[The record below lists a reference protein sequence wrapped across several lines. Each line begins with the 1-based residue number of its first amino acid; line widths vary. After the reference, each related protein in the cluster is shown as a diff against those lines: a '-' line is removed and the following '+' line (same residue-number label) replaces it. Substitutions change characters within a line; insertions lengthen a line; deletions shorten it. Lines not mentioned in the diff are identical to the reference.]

1 MMRGLIVLM
10 LMLLPQGVFADEWK
24 VKSVSSDLYPVDIVE
39 EERSPAENGLP
50 DGLIAKTIGRGDI
63 LSAWYEAPTTRYG
76 HGILGDAI
84 EAGQLVVERSDGEIV
99 RFDLD
104 PQTVFED
111 RYPRLKDLDGD
122 GKIEIVTI
130 KASLSQGAGVTIYG
144 LENGAIVERAT
155 TGYHGRA
162 NRWLN
167 IAGIANF
174 TGGEGQQ
181 VAFVRTPH
189 IGGHLYFYSY
199 HDGKFEEVDKIS
211 GFSNHVI
218 GSREMRLSAI
228 ADMDGNGFVDVA
240 LPSNDRSVLRMIGF
254 QEGKLVEIDRVK
266 IPSRINK
273 AIASRGGGEDLM
285 FTVGTSDGK
294 VFEIT
299 RDY

>member
-1 MMRGLIVLM
+1 MRCLI
-10 LMLLPQGVFADEWK
+10 LLSLILFPQWSMAEEWK
-24 VKSVSSDLYPVDIVE
+24 VKSVASSLHPIDIVE
-39 EERSPAENGLP
+39 ENKKPAKNGLP
-50 DGLIAKTIGRGDI
+50 DGLIANTIGHGDI
-63 LSAWYEAPTTRYG
+63 LSAWYEDPTTRYG

-84 EAGQLVVERSDGEIV
+84 EAGRLAVQRADGEIV
-99 RFDLD
+99 RLELD
-104 PQTVFED
+104 QHTVFED

-130 KASLSQGAGVTIYG
+130 KASLTDGAGVTIYG
-144 LENGAIVERAT
+144 LDDGLVIERAT
-155 TGYHGRA
+155 SGYHGRA

-174 TGGEGQQ
+174 TGEDGLQ

-189 IGGHLYFYSY
+189 IGGNLHFYKYKNGS
-199 HDGKFEEVDKIS
+199 FEEIDKIS

-240 LPSNDRSVLRMIGF
+240 LPSNDRKTLRMIGF
-254 QEGKLVEIDRVK
+254 QNGKLLELGRVNL
-266 IPSRINK
+266 PSRINK
-273 AIASRGGGEDLM
+273 AIASRGGGEDLS
-285 FTVGTSDGK
+285 FTVGTQDGK

-299 RDY
+299 REY

>member
-1 MMRGLIVLM
+1 MRKLILFVL
-10 LMLLPQGVFADEWK
+10 LLFPQWALAEEWK
-24 VKSVSSDLYPVDIVE
+24 VKSVSGDLYPADIVE
-39 EERSPAENGLP
+39 ENRKPAQNGLP
-50 DGLIAKTIGRGDI
+50 DGLIANAIGRGDV
-63 LSAWYEAPTTRYG
+63 LSAWYEDPTTRYG

-84 EAGQLVVERSDGEIV
+84 EAGRLAVERADGEIV
-99 RFDLD
+99 RYDLD
-104 PQTVFED
+104 KQTVFED
-111 RYPRLKDLDGD
+111 RYPRVKDLDGD
-122 GKIEIVTI
+122 GKMEIITI
-130 KASLSQGAGVTIYG
+130 KASLTDGAGVTIYG
-144 LENGAIVERAT
+144 IENGEVVERAT
-155 TGYHGRA
+155 SGYHGRA

-174 TGGEGQQ
+174 TGDEGQQ

-189 IGGHLYFYSY
+189 IGGNLHFYRY
-199 HDGKFEEVDKIS
+199 DNGNFEEIDRIS

-240 LPSNDRSVLRMIGF
+240 LPSNDRKVLRMIGF
-254 QEGKLVEIDRVK
+254 QDGKLVEIDRVK
-266 IPSRINK
+266 VPSRINK

>member
-1 MMRGLIVLM
+1 MRILIFLILFLV
-10 LMLLPQGVFADEWK
+10 PQWAIAEDWK
-24 VKSVSSDLYPVDIVE
+24 IKIVASDHYPVEIVE
-39 EERSPAENGLP
+39 ESRKIVKNGLP

-63 LSAWYEAPTTRYG
+63 LSAWYESPTTRYG
-76 HGILGDAI
+76 HGILGDAV
-84 EAGQLVVERSDGEIV
+84 EAGRLAVEKTDGEIV
-99 RFDLD
+99 RYDLD
-104 PQTVFED
+104 QQTVFED

-130 KASLSQGAGVTIYG
+130 KASLSDGAGVTIYG
-144 LENGAIVERAT
+144 LENGAVVERAT
-155 TGYHGRA
+155 SGYHGRA

-174 TGGEGQQ
+174 TGEDGLQ

-189 IGGHLYFYSY
+189 IGGDLHFYKYDNGS
-199 HDGKFEEVDKIS
+199 FEQIDKIS

-228 ADMDGNGFVDVA
+228 ADIDGNGFVDVA
-240 LPSNDRSVLRMIGF
+240 LPSNDRKTLRMIGF
-254 QEGKLVEIDRVK
+254 RSGKLLELDRVSL
-266 IPSRINK
+266 PSPINK
-273 AIASRGGGEDLM
+273 AIASRGGGEDLS

-294 VFEIT
+294 VFTIA

>member
-1 MMRGLIVLM
+1 MRKLILFVL
-10 LMLLPQGVFADEWK
+10 LLFPQWALAEEWK
-24 VKSVSSDLYPVDIVE
+24 VKSVSSDLYPADIVE
-39 EERSPAENGLP
+39 ENRKPVQNGLP
-50 DGLIAKTIGRGDI
+50 DGLIAKAIGKGDV
-63 LSAWYEAPTTRYG
+63 LSAWYEEPTTRYG

-84 EAGQLVVERSDGEIV
+84 EAGRLAVERADGEIV
-99 RFDLD
+99 RYDLD
-104 PQTVFED
+104 KQTVFED
-111 RYPRLKDLDGD
+111 RYPRVKDLDGD
-122 GKIEIVTI
+122 GKMEIVTI
-130 KASLSQGAGVTIYG
+130 KASLTDGAGVTIYG
-144 LENGAIVERAT
+144 IENGEVVERAT
-155 TGYHGRA
+155 SGYHGRA

-199 HDGKFEEVDKIS
+199 DNGNFEEVDKIS

-218 GSREMRLSAI
+218 GSREMRLSAV

-240 LPSNDRSVLRMIGF
+240 VPSNDRSVLRMIGF
-254 QEGKLVEIDRVK
+254 QDGKLVEIDRVK
-266 IPSRINK
+266 VPSRINK

>member
-1 MMRGLIVLM
+1 MRSLIVLM
-10 LMLLPQGVFADEWK
+10 LMMLPQWAFADEWK
-24 VKSVSSDLYPVDIVE
+24 VKSVSGDLYPVDIVE
-39 EERSPAENGLP
+39 EDRAIAQNGLP
-50 DGLIAKTIGRGDI
+50 DGLIAKTIGGGDI

-84 EAGQLVVERSDGEIV
+84 EAGRLAVEKTNGEIV

-199 HDGKFEEVDKIS
+199 DNGKFEEIDKIS

-240 LPSNDRSVLRMIGF
+240 LPSNERSVLRMIGF

-285 FTVGTSDGK
+285 FIVGTSDGK

>member
-1 MMRGLIVLM
+1 MRKLILYVL
-10 LMLLPQGVFADEWK
+10 LLFPQWALAEEWK
-24 VKSVSSDLYPVDIVE
+24 VKFVSGDLYPADIVE
-39 EERSPAENGLP
+39 ENRKPVQNGLP
-50 DGLIAKTIGRGDI
+50 DGLIANAIGRGDV
-63 LSAWYEAPTTRYG
+63 LSAWYEDPTTRYG

-84 EAGQLVVERSDGEIV
+84 EAGRLAVERADGEIV
-99 RFDLD
+99 RYDLD
-104 PQTVFED
+104 KQTVFED
-111 RYPRLKDLDGD
+111 RYPRVKDLDGD
-122 GKIEIVTI
+122 GKMEIITI
-130 KASLSQGAGVTIYG
+130 KASLTDGAGVTIYG
-144 LENGAIVERAT
+144 IENGEVVERAT
-155 TGYHGRA
+155 SGYHGRA

-189 IGGHLYFYSY
+189 IGGNLHFYRY
-199 HDGKFEEVDKIS
+199 DNGNFEEIDRIS

-240 LPSNDRSVLRMIGF
+240 VPSNDRSVLRMIGF
-254 QEGKLVEIDRVK
+254 QNGKLVEIDRVK
-266 IPSRINK
+266 VPSRINK